1 MNGID
6 TFLDINNAH
15 LRVNSGNVQASTFVL
30 DQINIVTSANTAT
43 TVNFNNATKA
53 FNAASNIEVG
63 TANLFVD
70 TTTSKVGIGT
80 DAPAYTLDVR
90 GTANVGALTATTFSG
105 SGAGLTALDAT
116 NIASGTLNAARIPD
130 LEAAKITG
138 GTLNADRIPDLEA
151 SKITGGTLP
160 VSRGGTGTTS
170 STGSGALV
178 LKDAPA
184 FTGDAT
190 FDTNTLFVDS
200 VNNRVGVGTTTPVR
214 PVHILTSTGT
224 NSFIRVESN
233 EADEVGIDFF
243 KTGTT
248 DPWYNYSGANRT
260 DLRWYRGGVDRMRLS
275 DEGDLSIDTMN
286 PYSMLHLGS
295 DTAGSG
301 GRAKSGNMTAS
312 DYYLLLGRAEHG
324 VAKEWRIGFGYNIS
338 ATNVPPS
345 YIGYH
350 ERVNSGSTY
359 GDLVFGGRSSNTGSN
374 QATERMRITYNGCVG
389 IRNTTPD
396 CPLHVSGYG
405 GTNTGATTHRGFRH
419 DYDLRTWGN
428 NHNNV
433 GIFADDDI
441 MCHGFV
447 LSINGT
453 FGASDR
459 RIKKDIVDIDDGAA
473 LQTLRQLQPKQYKY
487 IDTYKKTSD
496 PVWGFIAQEVRE
508 TLPHSTQLRT
518 EFIPDIT
525 EVATVSESTVLTFTN
540 FDTSNLEIGKR
551 LRVHDQ
557 NHAEHKIKIT
567 AVIDAHTVRV
577 EEDLSG
583 WTCSFNE
590 DGTMSEGNSLYV
602 FGREV
607 DDFVFIKKD
616 AIWTVATA
624 ALQEVDRQL
633 QAEKARNDALE
644 ARIAALE
651 NA

>member
-1 MNGID
+1 MGVVNVAARHTLEAVTSLGASTPSTLTLTNTGTSLVASGEVKGGYDTNTTSYFGRAAVGYCGHNDAMTICHIDSNNNGGYALLQEANGETMLNSASGQSVHIRQGNVD
-6 TFLDINNAH
+6 KLVINS
-15 LRVNSGNVQASTFVL
+15 SGNV
-30 DQINIVTSANTAT
+30 
-43 TVNFNNATKA
+43 
-53 FNAASNIEVG
+53 
-63 TANLFVD
+63 
-70 TTTSKVGIGT
+70 
-80 DAPAYTLDVR
+80 
-90 GTANVGALTATTFSG
+90 
-105 SGAGLTALDAT
+105 
-116 NIASGTLNAARIPD
+116 
-130 LEAAKITG
+130 
-138 GTLNADRIPDLEA
+138 
-151 SKITGGTLP
+151 
-160 VSRGGTGTTS
+160 
-170 STGSGALV
+170 
-178 LKDAPA
+178 
-184 FTGDAT
+184 
-190 FDTNTLFVDS
+190 
-200 VNNRVGVGTTTPVR
+200 GV
-214 PVHILTSTGT
+214 
-224 NSFIRVESN
+224 
-233 EADEVGIDFF
+233 
-243 KTGTT
+243 
-248 DPWYNYSGANRT
+248 
-260 DLRWYRGGVDRMRLS
+260 
-275 DEGDLSIDTMN
+275 DTMN

-312 DYYLLLGRAEHG
+312 DYYLLLGRVEYG
-324 VAKEWRIGFGYNIS
+324 VAKEWRIGFGYNSS

-350 ERVNSGSTY
+350 ERVNSSGTK
-359 GDLVFGGRSSNTGSN
+359 GDLVFGGRHTDNAGI
-374 QATERMRITYNGCVG
+374 QATERMRITYDGFVG

-405 GTNTGATTHRGFRH
+405 GTTTGASTHRGFRH
-419 DYDLRTWGN
+419 DTDRTSNPWAN

-441 MCHGFV
+441 MCHGYV
-447 LSINGT
+447 LSIDGT

-487 IDTYKKTSD
+487 IDTYRKTSD

-508 TLPHSTQLRT
+508 TLPHSTQFRT

-540 FDTSNLEIGKR
+540 FDTSNLEIGKK

-557 NHAEHKIKIT
+557 NHAEHKIKVAAI
-567 AVIDAHTVRV
+567 IDAHSVRV

-590 DGTMSEGNSLYV
+590 DGTIGEGNSLYV

-633 QAEKARNDALE
+633 QAEKEKVRALE
-644 ARIAALE
+644 DHLTRFTAQVTARLAALE
-651 NA
+651 SQK

>member
-1 MNGID
+1 MASNGLLNFQGTNKATFVGATSNIALDVVNSSLGIGITGTDPPSSNLYITGNAYVSSDISVGGVLNMGVVNVAARHTLEAVTSLGASTPSTLTLTNTGTSLVASGEVKGGYDTNTTSYFGRAAVGYCGHNDAMTICHID
-6 TFLDINNAH
+6 SNNNGGYALLQEANGETMLNSASGQSVHIRQGNVDKLVINS
-15 LRVNSGNVQASTFVL
+15 SGNV
-30 DQINIVTSANTAT
+30 
-43 TVNFNNATKA
+43 
-53 FNAASNIEVG
+53 
-63 TANLFVD
+63 
-70 TTTSKVGIGT
+70 
-80 DAPAYTLDVR
+80 
-90 GTANVGALTATTFSG
+90 
-105 SGAGLTALDAT
+105 
-116 NIASGTLNAARIPD
+116 
-130 LEAAKITG
+130 
-138 GTLNADRIPDLEA
+138 
-151 SKITGGTLP
+151 
-160 VSRGGTGTTS
+160 
-170 STGSGALV
+170 
-178 LKDAPA
+178 
-184 FTGDAT
+184 
-190 FDTNTLFVDS
+190 
-200 VNNRVGVGTTTPVR
+200 GV
-214 PVHILTSTGT
+214 
-224 NSFIRVESN
+224 
-233 EADEVGIDFF
+233 
-243 KTGTT
+243 
-248 DPWYNYSGANRT
+248 
-260 DLRWYRGGVDRMRLS
+260 
-275 DEGDLSIDTMN
+275 DTMN

-295 DTAGSG
+295 DTAPSG

-312 DYYLLLGRAEHG
+312 DYYLLLGRVEHG
-324 VAKEWRIGFGYNIS
+324 VEKEWRIGFGYNSS

-350 ERVNSGSTY
+350 ERVNSSGTK
-359 GDLVFGGRSSNTGSN
+359 GDLVFGGRHTDNPGI
-374 QATERMRITYNGCVG
+374 QATERMRITYDGCVG

-405 GTNTGATTHRGFRH
+405 GTNTGASIHRGFAH
-419 DYDLRTWGN
+419 NYDFQDWTN

-487 IDTYKKTSD
+487 IDTYRKTSD

-508 TLPHSTQLRT
+508 TLPHSTQFRT

-540 FDTSNLEIGKR
+540 FDTSNLEIGKK

-557 NHAEHKIKIT
+557 NHAEHKIKVAAI
-567 AVIDAHTVRV
+567 IDAHSVRV

-590 DGTMSEGNSLYV
+590 DGTIGEGNSLYV

-633 QAEKARNDALE
+633 QAEKEKVRALE
-644 ARIAALE
+644 DHLTRFTAQVTARLAALE
-651 NA
+651 SQK

>member
-1 MNGID
+1 
-6 TFLDINNAH
+6 
-15 LRVNSGNVQASTFVL
+15 
-30 DQINIVTSANTAT
+30 
-43 TVNFNNATKA
+43 
-53 FNAASNIEVG
+53 
-63 TANLFVD
+63 
-70 TTTSKVGIGT
+70 
-80 DAPAYTLDVR
+80 
-90 GTANVGALTATTFSG
+90 
-105 SGAGLTALDAT
+105 
-116 NIASGTLNAARIPD
+116 
-130 LEAAKITG
+130 
-138 GTLNADRIPDLEA
+138 
-151 SKITGGTLP
+151 
-160 VSRGGTGTTS
+160 
-170 STGSGALV
+170 
-178 LKDAPA
+178 
-184 FTGDAT
+184 
-190 FDTNTLFVDS
+190 
-200 VNNRVGVGTTTPVR
+200 
-214 PVHILTSTGT
+214 
-224 NSFIRVESN
+224 
-233 EADEVGIDFF
+233 
-243 KTGTT
+243 
-248 DPWYNYSGANRT
+248 
-260 DLRWYRGGVDRMRLS
+260 
-275 DEGDLSIDTMN
+275 
-286 PYSMLHLGS
+286 MLHLGS
-295 DTAGSG
+295 DTAPSG

-345 YIGYH
+345 YIGYR
-350 ERVNSGSTY
+350 ERVNSSGTY
-359 GDLVFGGRSSNTGSN
+359 GDLVFGGRSSNNGTT
-374 QATERMRITYNGCVG
+374 QATERMRITYDGCVG

-405 GTNTGATTHRGFRH
+405 GTNTGASIHRGFRH
-419 DYDLRTWGN
+419 DYDVRTWDN

-487 IDTYKKTSD
+487 IDTYRKTSD

-508 TLPHSTQLRT
+508 TLPHSTQFRT

-540 FDTSNLEIGKR
+540 FDTSNLEIGKK

-557 NHAEHKIKIT
+557 NHAEHKIKVAAI
-567 AVIDAHTVRV
+567 IDAHSVRV

-590 DGTMSEGNSLYV
+590 DGTIGEGNSLYV

-633 QAEKARNDALE
+633 QAEKEKVRALE
-644 ARIAALE
+644 SQLASVLTRLDALE